1 VFFPFIGKSQA
12 LYKEVAKIND
22 SVDYYLEIAI
32 FNKEDKKS
40 FNKAIF
46 YTEKAIDFAKNSNL
60 QSKLGDCYLVLGGI
74 YFEIQK
80 VDDAIDNYIRSINS
94 YGKNVPKS
102 NLALAYYNLGKCY
115 IAKNKP
121 ELSDIYF
128 KKASFIFQELNFTD
142 AIELINLQKG
152 ILLTEKG
159 EKTEASKTFKKII
172 KNSSENDALLETRI
186 EAYYRLSLIE
196 FSSKNYRESINLL
209 QKALA
214 LNSKGPENLNLQK
227 KILKQISDTYKAN
240 ENYEKSYQY
249 LAKYATIT
257 DSIGNFYSNYV
268 NENAYDKIQFEKQ
281 LKTIELLDKEKK
293 SQQKTLRFSKLISIL
308 SIALIS
314 ILSLLSLSL
323 YKNNK
328 IRISTNKLLK
338 EKNKELIKEKEK
350 VEKASKA
357 RAEFMAT
364 VSHELRTPLNAINGI
379 TYLLLQEKPRAN
391 QLNYLKSL
399 EFSGNYLLNFIND
412 ILEINRLESDKIL
425 VEKISFNIHEL
436 TTNIRN
442 SFNEFII
449 ENKVT
454 CHQKIDDSIHHYL
467 IGDPTKLSQVIINLM
482 NNAIKFTKNGDVWVT
497 IKKMSET
504 DTNIKLYFEIRD
516 NGIGI
521 PKDKQETIFDS
532 FSQGSVEINR
542 TYGGTGLGLSIVKKI
557 LELLGT
563 EVTLESDIDKGT
575 SFSFELDFEKG
586 KELSEEKTAN
596 SNLENQCFKDKS
608 ILLVEDNKINQ
619 MITLK
624 MLEKKEVKCTII
636 DNGEE
641 AIEHLKDH
649 HYDLILMDVHLPGIN
664 GTEATAEIRKFNTE
678 TPIIALTAIS
688 LNENREMLLSYG
700 MNDVITKPF
709 IPDNFYA
716 VISEHLN
723 IPK

>member
-1 VFFPFIGKSQA
+1 MFFPFIGKSQA